1 MIDLKSLLPKNH
13 FLLGFNAK
21 GQDAIFRALAQPL
34 VDDGIVS
41 DLDRF
46 VADVAKRE
54 AQITTQICKEI
65 AMPHARSE
73 AVRRLGIT
81 VGIADERGIAYTA
94 GSKNKCRIFFMIAV
108 PAFAPTAHLTLLQGL
123 VHFANDKRRVE
134 KILAAATPSQAAAC
148 ITTFKWPT

>member
-1 MIDLKSLLPKNH
+1 MIDLKSLLPKSH
-13 FLLGFNAK
+13 FLLHFNAK
-21 GQDAIFRALAQPL
+21 GQAAIFRALAQPL

-41 DLDRF
+41 DMDHFL
-46 VADVAKRE
+46 ADVAKRE

-81 VGIADERGIAYTA
+81 IGITDEPGIPYASGA
-94 GSKNKCRIFFMIAV
+94 KNKCRIFFMIAV
-108 PAFAPTAHLTLLQGL
+108 PSFAPTAHLTLLQGL

-134 KILAAATPSQAAAC
+134 KILAAATPAQAATI